1 MNSVIRISPPISTL
15 IVNDASDLVLGH
27 VTGGILS
34 TSRLQ
39 DEQIITTA
47 NSKSSTVRVN
57 FYDKADNRGNYH
69 NVTSS
74 VICLEIHNIVLYKKK
89 IQTYECP
96 KTSKKI

>member
-47 NSKSSTVRVN
+47 NSKSSTVRIN
-57 FYDKADNRGNYH
+57 FYDKADKRGNYH
-69 NVTSS
+69 NVTS
-74 VICLEIHNIVLYKKK
+74 NYMFGN
-89 IQTYECP
+89 T
-96 KTSKKI
+96 